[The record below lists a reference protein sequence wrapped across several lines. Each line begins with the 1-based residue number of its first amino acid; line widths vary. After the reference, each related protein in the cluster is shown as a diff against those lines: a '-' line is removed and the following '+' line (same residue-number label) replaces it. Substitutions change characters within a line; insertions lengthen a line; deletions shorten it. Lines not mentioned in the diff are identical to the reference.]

1 MRKYEDILV
10 DLGLSP
16 NEAKIY
22 KALLDLKKG
31 SIWNISSYANIH
43 RRNTY
48 DAIQRLIDKG
58 LVFQV
63 LPKKFLTYAPVNP
76 EKLREMVEEKTSE
89 LESAMPFL
97 LKKFNTVNQSQS
109 IYIYKGIAGLK
120 NYINLQLKVGKTFYG
135 IGMKGTWFDPRIEK
149 FAIKAGALYAKKKI
163 KIKMIYD
170 WELREHKDVLN
181 AIDKE
186 YKFLPKQYSSGSSAA
201 VFGDYVAIYTGVDIR
216 KHDDEITIFI
226 MKDRTLAQDYLKWF
240 NFMWDHLPEPK

>member
-1 MRKYEDILV
+1 V

-89 LESAMPFL
+89 LELAMPFL

-120 NYINLQLKVGKTFYG
+120 NFINLQLEVGKTIYG
-135 IGMKGTWFDPRIEK
+135 IGTKGTWFDPRISK
-149 FAIKAGALYAKKKI
+149 FAIKANAIYTKKKMRN
-163 KIKMIYD
+163 KTIYD
-170 WELREHKDVLN
+170 WELRDHKDIRSILGN
-181 AIDKE
+181 E
-186 YKFLPKQYSSGSSAA
+186 HKFLPKQYSSQSTVA
-201 VFGDYVAIYTGVDIR
+201 VFGDYVAIYSGVNVR
-216 KHDDEITIFI
+216 QLDEDITIFI
-226 MKDRTLAQDYLKWF
+226 MKDKTLAQDYLKWF

>member
-89 LESAMPFL
+89 LELAMPFL

-109 IYIYKGIAGLK
+109 IYIY
-120 NYINLQLKVGKTFYG
+120 
-135 IGMKGTWFDPRIEK
+135 
-149 FAIKAGALYAKKKI
+149 
-163 KIKMIYD
+163 
-170 WELREHKDVLN
+170 
-181 AIDKE
+181 
-186 YKFLPKQYSSGSSAA
+186 
-201 VFGDYVAIYTGVDIR
+201 
-216 KHDDEITIFI
+216 
-226 MKDRTLAQDYLKWF
+226 
-240 NFMWDHLPEPK
+240 

>member
-63 LPKKFLTYAPVNP
+63 LPKKFLTYAPVHP
-76 EKLREMVEEKTSE
+76 DKLREMVEEKTSE
-89 LESAMPFL
+89 LETALPFL
-97 LKKFNTVNQSQS
+97 VKKFNTVNQPQS
-109 IYIYKGIAGLK
+109 IYIYKGVAGLK
-120 NYINLQLKVGKTFYG
+120 NYITLQLEVGKTIHG

-149 FAIKAGALYAKKKI
+149 FATKANTLYRKKKI
-163 KIKMIYD
+163 VSKMIYD
-170 WELREHKDVLN
+170 WDLREHKDVLN
-181 AIDKE
+181 IIGKP
-186 YKFLPKQYSSGSSAA
+186 YKFLPKKYSSGSSVAI
-201 VFGDYVAIYTGVDIR
+201 FGDYVAVYSGVNTR
-216 KHDDEITIFI
+216 KLDDEITIFI
-226 MKDRTLAQDYLKWF
+226 MKYKTLAEDYLKWF
-240 NFMWDHLPEPK
+240 EFMWDYLPN